1 MHAMPV
7 DPRISRWEVD
17 QPAYHVYFWQPFSN
31 VLDAMWASD
40 EWRLTEADVHEVL
53 AWAEEEARGRR
64 VTVWVEVVSDGKTG
78 LVRISGWEPTRS
90 DDPPAWAH
98 Q

>member
-17 QPAYHVYFWQPFSN
+17 QPAYHVYFWQLSSN
-31 VLDAMWASD
+31 VPDAMWASD

-53 AWAEEEARGRR
+53 AWAEERARGRR